1 MKVRLILLFLLCSLV
16 TLAQPSPERNWNDQK
31 MEVIGKTGS
40 QEIIHAHALFEED
53 WDQLAQPRFWAII
66 MRTSPDTLLL
76 NVSTTRQILDTVAT
90 RSWRAKS
97 DAERIAYKDSL
108 SKHYGVSMGIRI
120 NETVGKSDFYQF
132 HKVYP
137 SLGPA
142 IQVFEEQGVDPW
154 YAQSILLIESPGQL
168 LKSTVGAFGPFQL
181 MPSVAKA
188 QGLVVTASKDER
200 ADLKRSAYAA
210 ANVLKK
216 SMIPSARRILQQHG
230 ISYNEEDVWFRL
242 LVLHVYHAGAGNVS
256 AVLNAIA
263 PTKGGQELIQKM
275 WVTSAAGFGNNSQNY
290 SQLALA
296 AHLLLND
303 LVHREC
309 TAIHP
314 CSF

>member
-1 MKVRLILLFLLCSLV
+1 
-16 TLAQPSPERNWNDQK
+16 
-31 MEVIGKTGS
+31 MEVVGASGS

-53 WDQLAQPRFWAII
+53 WDQLAQPRFWSII
-66 MRTSPDTLLL
+66 MCTSPDTILL

-90 RSWRAKS
+90 RTWRLKS
-97 DAERIAYKDSL
+97 DAERNVYKDSL
-108 SKHYGVSMGIRI
+108 CKLFSVKAGIKI

-132 HKVYP
+132 QKVYP
-137 SLGPA
+137 TLGPA

-188 QGLVVTASKDER
+188 QGLVVTATRDER

-216 SMIPSARRILQQHG
+216 SMIPSAKRILQQHG
-230 ISYNEEDVWFRL
+230 ISFNEDDVWFRL

-256 AVLNAIA
+256 AVVNAIA
-263 PTKGGQELIQKM
+263 PTQGGQELIQKM
-275 WVTSAAGFGNNSQNY
+275 WITSAAGFGNNSQNY

>member
-1 MKVRLILLFLLCSLV
+1 MKVHIITFFSLFSLFS
-16 TLAQPSPERNWNDQK
+16 LAQPSPEKNWDDQK
-31 MEVIGKTGS
+31 MEVVGKTGS

-66 MRTSPDTLLL
+66 MRTSPDTILL

-90 RSWRAKS
+90 RSWRSKS
-97 DAERIAYKDSL
+97 DAERNMYKDSL
-108 SKHYGVSMGIRI
+108 RNRYGVSAGIKI

-132 HKVYP
+132 HKVYA

-168 LKSTVGAFGPFQL
+168 LKSTVGAYGPFQL

-188 QGLVVTASKDER
+188 QGLIVSATKDER

-210 ANVLKK
+210 ANVLKN
-216 SMIPSARRILQQHG
+216 SMIPSAKKILKQHG
-230 ISYNEEDVWFRL
+230 LSFNENDIWFRL

-256 AVLNAIA
+256 AVLNAIS
-263 PTKGGQELIQKM
+263 PSKGGQELIQKM